1 MNPAQFF
8 FFRPERDQRHAQ
20 KLQTAKQQ
28 HFVGLKSPKKKK
40 IAKKKQATVL
50 LHQQWLTE
58 LTLFCGRKLH
68 RHMER

>member
-28 HFVGLKSPKKKK
+28 HFVGLKSPKKKREARTERTK
-40 IAKKKQATVL
+40 VN
-50 LHQQWLTE
+50 E
-58 LTLFCGRKLH
+58 LTRTMTRKCEK
-68 RHMER
+68 RQRNSQSQKSA